1 MSIPKMDKS
10 GIRRIL
16 IAATAVVCVST
27 IGIYGY
33 HHGQKIEGA
42 IEVPE
47 SAPESIILEEVVPP
61 TFDEKVLQEG
71 LEAAIED
78 VSNDIPVIVEE
89 TEKKKGFFAKLF
101 GRDKV
106 EVVDEEGDGMQ
117 IYPDTFISAKAIE
130 ALSSE
135 GDVKV
140 CSATN
145 NGTLAITTCDEVPD
159 DAGVGKE

>member
-16 IAATAVVCVST
+16 IAAVTVVCVST
-27 IGIYGY
+27 IGAVGY
-33 HHGQKIEGA
+33 HNGKKVEEA
-42 IEVPE
+42 IEAPE
-47 SAPESIILEEVVPP
+47 SPSESIILEEVVPP
-61 TFDEKVLQEG
+61 TFEEKVLQEG
-71 LEAAIED
+71 LEAAIEA
-78 VSNDIPVIVEE
+78 VSNDTPVIVEE

-106 EVVDEEGDGMQ
+106 EVVDEEGTGVQ
-117 IYPDTFISAKAIE
+117 VYPDTFLSAKAIE

-135 GDVKV
+135 GAVKV

-145 NGTLAITTCDEVPD
+145 NGTLAITTCGEVEN
-159 DAGVGKE
+159 AGVGKE

>member
-1 MSIPKMDKS
+1 MSILKTDKS

-16 IAATAVVCVST
+16 ITAVVAICVST
-27 IGIYGY
+27 VGLYGY
-33 HHGQKIEGA
+33 YHGKKIESA
-42 IEVPE
+42 IEAPE

-61 TFDEKVLQEG
+61 TFEEKVLQEG

-78 VSNDIPVIVEE
+78 VSSDIPVIVEK

-106 EVVDEEGDGMQ
+106 EVVDEEADGMQ

-135 GDVKV
+135 GYVKV
-140 CSATN
+140 CSSSTN
-145 NGTLAITTCDEVPD
+145 GSLAITTCEEVPN